1 MRKIDTNNHFIDKS
15 DLDHIKNR
23 LHFAISNENLEELI
37 LLLYSN
43 IDMRNIDTIQN
54 IKNELEIKI
63 RIEAHD
69 IKADVEIDDEI
80 EECITDFLKRQSVN
94 DIIYHGVRNVLVE
107 NDDDPESAVEQIID
121 DIIDEISNADLRI
134 STEFDVSNQVTKI
147 CNDILTEVLDE
158 YIN

>member
-1 MRKIDTNNHFIDKS
+1 
-15 DLDHIKNR
+15 
-23 LHFAISNENLEELI
+23 
-37 LLLYSN
+37 
-43 IDMRNIDTIQN
+43 MRNIDTIQN

>member
-23 LHFAISNENLEELI
+23 LHFPISNENLEELI

>member
-23 LHFAISNENLEELI
+23 LNFDISDENLEELI

-43 IDMRNIDTIQN
+43 IGMINADTIQN
-54 IKNELEIKI
+54 LKDDLVIKI
-63 RIEAHD
+63 KTESHGIE
-69 IKADVEIDDEI
+69 ADVEIDDEI
-80 EECITDFLKRQSVN
+80 EECIADFLKRQSVN

-107 NDDDPESAVEQIID
+107 NNDDPESAVKQIID
-121 DIIDEISNADLRI
+121 DIIDEIPNADLRI
-134 STEFDVSNQVTKI
+134 STEFDVSDQVNKI
-147 CNDILTEVLDE
+147 CNDIITEVLDE